1 MGKIGEEGVFDLL
14 IRLKS
19 LNEIGI
25 ALSAEKDST
34 RLLEMILEKAMS
46 LTLADGG
53 TLYTRT
59 SDDKL
64 KFEILLTDS
73 LDVHKGGTS
82 DENIELPPLFLY
94 NDLGEPNCHMVA
106 VCVAVMGTTINV
118 PDIYDENV
126 EFEFSATMA
135 FDQIMGYHTKSI
147 LTVPMKNSKDEVIG
161 VLQLVNA
168 VNTMTGEVDAFDDFQ
183 VELVES
189 LASQA
194 AIALENQRLIENQ
207 QRLIKEQRRMFEGFI
222 ELTAK
227 AIDEKSPYTA
237 GHCRR
242 VPELTLMLA
251 DAAADTEKG
260 PLATFSMTEE
270 ERYSLIVASWLHDCG
285 KIVTP
290 GHVIDKATKLETIFD
305 RIELIDTRYEVLKRD
320 AEIKLLREQLA
331 AQARGETVDQS
342 AFESGL
348 NQQIQEL
355 DEERDF
361 IRQCNK
367 GTEFMSEDLKMHVHE
382 CAKRQWISPEGEQED
397 FLTENEVYNLNIT
410 KGTLTAEERK
420 TINYHIE
427 ATINMLESLP
437 YPEYMKNVPEYA
449 GGHHERMDGK
459 GYPKGLK
466 RGQLSIPAR
475 IMGIADIFEALTAKD
490 RPYKKPMTISRALR
504 ILGLMKED
512 NHIDPDLF
520 EVFIREKVYM
530 QYAEKFLGTDQID
543 EVDVHTIPGY
553 DDFYQ

>member
-1 MGKIGEEGVFDLL
+1 MGKNGEEGIFDLL
-14 IRLKS
+14 IRLKA

-25 ALSAEKDST
+25 ALSSEKDST

-59 SDDKL
+59 PDDKL
-64 KFEILLTDS
+64 QFEILFTDS

-82 DENIELPPLFLY
+82 GEDIGLPSLYLF

-106 VCVAVMGTTINV
+106 VCVAVMGTTINI

-135 FDQIMGYHTKSI
+135 FDQIMGYQTKSI
-147 LTVPMKNSKDEVIG
+147 LTVPMKNSKGEVIG
-161 VLQLVNA
+161 VLELVNA
-168 VNTMTGEVDAFDDFQ
+168 INTMTGEAGEFDDFQ

-194 AIALENQRLIENQ
+194 AIALVNQRLIED
-207 QRLIKEQRRMFEGFI
+207 QRRMFEAFI
-222 ELTAK
+222 ELIAQ
-227 AIDEKSPYTA
+227 AIDDKSPYTG

-260 PLATFSMTEE
+260 PLAPFSLTEE
-270 ERYSLIVASWLHDCG
+270 ERYSLKVASWLHDCG
-285 KIVTP
+285 KIITP
-290 GHVIDKATKLETIFD
+290 EYVVDKATKLETIFD

-320 AEIKLLREQLA
+320 AEIQLLREQLA
-331 AQARGETVDQS
+331 AQARGEKVDES
-342 AFESGL
+342 AFKSKL
-348 NQQIQEL
+348 NSKIQEL
-355 DEERDF
+355 NEERNF

-367 GTEFMSEDLKMHVHE
+367 GGEFMSEDLKMRVHE
-382 CAKRQWISPEGEQED
+382 CAKRQWISPEGELED

-420 TINYHIE
+420 KINYHIE
-427 ATINMLESLP
+427 ATINMLEALP

-475 IMGIADIFEALTAKD
+475 VMGIADIFEALTAKD
-490 RPYKKPMTISRALR
+490 RPYKQPMTVSRALR

-520 EVFIREKVYM
+520 DVFVREKVYM
-530 QYAEKFLGTDQID
+530 RYAEKFLGPDQID
-543 EVDVHTIPGY
+543 EVDVRAIPGY
-553 DDFYQ
+553 DETME

>member
-1 MGKIGEEGVFDLL
+1 MMENIGEEGIFDLL
-14 IRLKS
+14 IRLKT
-19 LNEIGI
+19 LNEIGV
-25 ALSAEKDST
+25 ALSAEKDNT

-46 LTLADGG
+46 LTLADSG

-59 SDDKL
+59 ADDKL

-73 LDVHKGGTS
+73 LDMHKGGTS
-82 DENIELPPLFLY
+82 DDPMELPPLFLY
-94 NDLGEPNCHMVA
+94 NDMGEPNCHMVA
-106 VCVAVMGTTINV
+106 VCVAVMGITINV
-118 PDIYDENV
+118 PDIYDESV
-126 EFEFSATMA
+126 EFEFSGTMA
-135 FDQIMGYHTKSI
+135 FDQIIGYHTQSI
-147 LTVPMKNSKDEVIG
+147 LTVPMKNNKKEVIG

-168 VNTMTGEVDAFDDFQ
+168 VNTMTGEFGAFNDFQ

-194 AIALENQRLIENQ
+194 AMALVNQRLIAD
-207 QRLIKEQRRMFEGFI
+207 QRRMFEAFI
-222 ELTAK
+222 ELIAK
-227 AIDEKSPYTA
+227 AIDDKSPYTG

-251 DAAADTEKG
+251 DAAMETQKG
-260 PLATFSMTEE
+260 ALSTFSMTEE
-270 ERYSLIVASWLHDCG
+270 ERYSLKVASWLHDCG

-290 GHVIDKATKLETIFD
+290 EYVVDKATKLETIFD
-305 RIELIDTRYEVLKRD
+305 RIELIDTRYEVIKRD
-320 AEIKLLREQLA
+320 MEIRLLREQLA
-331 AQARGETVDQS
+331 MQARGEKVDES
-342 AFESGL
+342 AFEATL
-348 NQQIQEL
+348 NRQIQTL
-355 DEERDF
+355 NEERAF

-367 GTEFMSEDLKMHVHE
+367 GGEFMSEDLKMRVHE
-382 CAKRQWISPEGEQED
+382 CAKRRWISADGSEENL
-397 FLTENEVYNLNIT
+397 LTDNEVYNLNIT

-427 ATINMLESLP
+427 ATISMLEALP

-475 IMGIADIFEALTAKD
+475 VMGIADIFEALTAKD
-490 RPYKKPMTISRALR
+490 RPYKKPMTISRALK

-520 EVFIREKVYM
+520 DVFIREKVYL
-530 QYAEKFLGTDQID
+530 QYAEKFLGPDQID
-543 EVDVHTIPGY
+543 EVDVNEIPGY
-553 DDFYQ
+553 DSDSDEENR